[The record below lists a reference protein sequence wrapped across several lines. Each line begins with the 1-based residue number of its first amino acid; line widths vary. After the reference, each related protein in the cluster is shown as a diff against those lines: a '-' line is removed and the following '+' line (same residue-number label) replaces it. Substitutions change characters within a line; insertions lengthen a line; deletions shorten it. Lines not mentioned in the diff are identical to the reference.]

1 MLRRYSRLE
10 HAKTMPTH
18 TTFAKKDFKKDHFVS
33 THTLIAYTNINELDL
48 DSLFDEINVDEDL
61 VHVLYRKREKGEKK
75 KRKVKPNPK
84 NFLNCISLTFR
95 SSCKKVNLKLFKNG
109 VIQLTGCKGVD
120 DSKSALL
127 SFWKVVRETTLR
139 HRFDYL
145 ECYLVSVMRNIN
157 FNLGFS
163 IDREKLGNYV
173 VNNSNNYVISQ
184 VVGGFI
190 GMRFVILVDSI
201 EDMPVYRI
209 KIENEKD
216 IEEGETVKYEEF
228 LDGIKDSAH
237 FSNPNSGAKN
247 KASKKYITVTIFQT
261 GRVLFSGPHE
271 KYQDP
276 VIDWFFLLVEKIV
289 DDIKVSRNDF
299 FTLKD
304 YLKPKG

>member
-1 MLRRYSRLE
+1 MLSLARR
-10 HAKTMPTH
+10 KVV
-18 TTFAKKDFKKDHFVS
+18 DFKEDSFVS

-61 VHVLYRKREKGEKK
+61 THVLYRKREKGEKK

-84 NFLNCISLTFR
+84 NFLNCIFLTFR

-109 VIQLTGCKGVD
+109 IIQLTGCKSVD
-120 DSKSALL
+120 HSKSALL
-127 SFWKVVRETTLR
+127 SFWKVVRKTTLR
-139 HRFDYL
+139 HRFDHL

-163 IDREKLGNYV
+163 IDREKLGKYV
-173 VNNSNNYVISQ
+173 VNNSNSYVISQ

-190 GMRFVILVDSI
+190 GMRFVILVESI
-201 EDMPVYRI
+201 KDMPVYRI
-209 KIENEKD
+209 RIEKD

-228 LDGIKDSAH
+228 LDRRAH
-237 FSNPNSGAKN
+237 FSNPKN

-276 VIDWFFLLVEKIV
+276 VIDWFFSLVEKIA
-289 DDIKVSRNDF
+289 DDIKVSRDDF

-304 YLKPKG
+304 YLKPKS

>member
-1 MLRRYSRLE
+1 MLSLARRK
-10 HAKTMPTH
+10 AV
-18 TTFAKKDFKKDHFVS
+18 DFKEDHFVS
-33 THTLIAYTNINELDL
+33 THTFVAYTNINELDL

-61 VHVLYRKREKGEKK
+61 VHILYKKREKGEKK

-95 SSCKKVNLKLFKNG
+95 SGCKKVNLKLFKNG
-109 VIQLTGCKGVD
+109 VIQLTGCKGAD
-120 DSKSALL
+120 HSKSALL
-127 SFWKVVRETTLR
+127 SFWKVVRKTTLQ

-157 FNLGFS
+157 FNLGFP

-173 VNNSNNYVISQ
+173 VNNSNSYGISQ

-190 GMRFVILVDSI
+190 GTRFVIPVESI
-201 EDMPVYRI
+201 KDMPVYRI
-209 KIENEKD
+209 KIENEED
-216 IEEGETVKYEEF
+216 IEEGGTVKYEEF
-228 LDGIKDSAH
+228 A
-237 FSNPNSGAKN
+237 NPNSGA
-247 KASKKYITVTIFQT
+247 KKYITVTIFQT

-276 VIDWFFLLVEKIV
+276 VIDWFFSLVEKIA
-289 DDIKVSRNDF
+289 DDIKVSRDDF

-304 YLKPKG
+304 YLKPKS

>member
-1 MLRRYSRLE
+1 MSLARR
-10 HAKTMPTH
+10 KVV
-18 TTFAKKDFKKDHFVS
+18 DFKKDHFVS
-33 THTLIAYTNINELDL
+33 THTFIAYTNINELDL

-61 VHVLYRKREKGEKK
+61 VHVRYRKREKGEKK

-84 NFLNCISLTFR
+84 NFFNCIFLT
-95 SSCKKVNLKLFKNG
+95 CKKVNLKLFKNG

-120 DSKSALL
+120 HSKSALL
-127 SFWKVVRETTLR
+127 SFWKVVRKTTLR
-139 HRFDYL
+139 HRFDCL

-157 FNLGFS
+157 FNLGFP

-184 VVGGFI
+184 VVGGF
-190 GMRFVILVDSI
+190 MDRFIIPVESVK
-201 EDMPVYRI
+201 DMPVYRI
-209 KIENEKD
+209 KIENEED

-228 LDGIKDSAH
+228 LDT
-237 FSNPNSGAKN
+237 
-247 KASKKYITVTIFQT
+247 ASKKYITVTIFQT

-276 VIDWFFLLVEKIV
+276 VIDWFFSLVEKIA
-289 DDIKVSRNDF
+289 DDIKVSRDNS

-304 YLKPKG
+304 YLKPTIN

>member
-1 MLRRYSRLE
+1 MLSLARRK
-10 HAKTMPTH
+10 AV
-18 TTFAKKDFKKDHFVS
+18 DFKKDHFVS
-33 THTLIAYTNINELDL
+33 THTLIAYTNINELNL

-75 KRKVKPNPK
+75 RKVKPNPK
-84 NFLNCISLTFR
+84 NFLNCIFLTFR
-95 SSCKKVNLKLFKNG
+95 GSCKKVNLKLFKNG

-120 DSKSALL
+120 HSKSVLL
-127 SFWKVVRETTLR
+127 SFWKVVRKTALR
-139 HRFDYL
+139 HRFDCL

-173 VNNSNNYVISQ
+173 VNNSNSYVISQ
-184 VVGGFI
+184 VVGGF
-190 GMRFVILVDSI
+190 MDRFVILVESI
-201 EDMPVYRI
+201 KDMPVYRI
-209 KIENEKD
+209 KIENEED

-228 LDGIKDSAH
+228 SNLNSSA
-237 FSNPNSGAKN
+237 
-247 KASKKYITVTIFQT
+247 KKYITVTIFQT

-276 VIDWFFLLVEKIV
+276 VIDWFFSLVEKIA
-289 DDIKVSRNDF
+289 DDIKVSRDDC

-304 YLKPKG
+304 YLKPNVTIN

>member
-1 MLRRYSRLE
+1 MLSLARR
-10 HAKTMPTH
+10 KVV
-18 TTFAKKDFKKDHFVS
+18 DFKKDHFVS

-48 DSLFDEINVDEDL
+48 DSLYDEINVDEDL

-120 DSKSALL
+120 HSKSVLL
-127 SFWKVVRETTLR
+127 SFWKVVRKTTLR
-139 HRFDYL
+139 HRFDCL

-173 VNNSNNYVISQ
+173 VNNSNSYVISQ
-184 VVGGFI
+184 VVGGF
-190 GMRFVILVDSI
+190 MDRFVILVESI
-201 EDMPVYRI
+201 KDMPVYRL

-237 FSNPNSGAKN
+237 FSNLNSSA
-247 KASKKYITVTIFQT
+247 KKYITVTIFQT

-276 VIDWFFLLVEKIV
+276 VIDWFFSLVEKIA
-289 DDIKVSRNDF
+289 DDIKVSRDDF

-304 YLKPKG
+304 YLKPKS

>member
-1 MLRRYSRLE
+1 
-10 HAKTMPTH
+10 MP
-18 TTFAKKDFKKDHFVS
+18 TFAKKKAVDFKEDHFVS
-33 THTLIAYTNINELDL
+33 THTFIAYTNINELDL

-61 VHVLYRKREKGEKK
+61 THVLYRKQEKGEKK
-75 KRKVKPNPK
+75 KRKEKPDPK

-120 DSKSALL
+120 HSKSALL
-127 SFWKVVRETTLR
+127 SFWKVVRKTTLR

-157 FNLGFS
+157 FNLGFP

-173 VNNSNNYVISQ
+173 VNNSNSYVISQ

-190 GMRFVILVDSI
+190 GMRFVILVESI
-201 EDMPVYRI
+201 KDMPIYRI

-228 LDGIKDSAH
+228 LDRAH
-237 FSNPNSGAKN
+237 FSNSKN

-261 GRVLFSGPHE
+261 GRVLFFGPHE

-276 VIDWFFLLVEKIV
+276 
-289 DDIKVSRNDF
+289 
-299 FTLKD
+299 
-304 YLKPKG
+304 

>member
-1 MLRRYSRLE
+1 MS
-10 HAKTMPTH
+10 
-18 TTFAKKDFKKDHFVS
+18 KKKAVDFKEDSFVS
-33 THTLIAYTNINELDL
+33 THTFIAYTNINELDL

-61 VHVLYRKREKGEKK
+61 TRVLYRKREKGEKK
-75 KRKVKPNPK
+75 KRKVKPDPK
-84 NFLNCISLTFR
+84 NFLDCIFLTLR

-109 VIQLTGCKGVD
+109 VIQLTRCKSVD
-120 DSKSALL
+120 HSKSVLL
-127 SFWKVVRETTLR
+127 SFWKVVRKTTLR

-157 FNLGFS
+157 FNLGFP

-173 VNNSNNYVISQ
+173 VNNSNSYVISQ

-190 GMRFVILVDSI
+190 DTTFVILVESI
-201 EDMPVYRI
+201 KDMPVYRI

-228 LDGIKDSAH
+228 LD
-237 FSNPNSGAKN
+237 NPNSGA
-247 KASKKYITVTIFQT
+247 KKYITVTIFQT

-276 VIDWFFLLVEKIV
+276 VIDWFFSLVEKIA
-289 DDIKVSRNDF
+289 DDIKVSRDDC

>member
-1 MLRRYSRLE
+1 MLRRYSRLG

-18 TTFAKKDFKKDHFVS
+18 TTLTKKDFKEDHFVS

-61 VHVLYRKREKGEKK
+61 THVLYRKREKGEKK

-120 DSKSALL
+120 HSKSILL
-127 SFWKVVRETTLR
+127 SFWKVVRKTTLR

-201 EDMPVYRI
+201 EDMPV
-209 KIENEKD
+209 E
-216 IEEGETVKYEEF
+216 
-228 LDGIKDSAH
+228 
-237 FSNPNSGAKN
+237 
-247 KASKKYITVTIFQT
+247 
-261 GRVLFSGPHE
+261 
-271 KYQDP
+271 
-276 VIDWFFLLVEKIV
+276 
-289 DDIKVSRNDF
+289 
-299 FTLKD
+299 
-304 YLKPKG
+304 

>member
-1 MLRRYSRLE
+1 
-10 HAKTMPTH
+10 MPSLSD
-18 TTFAKKDFKKDHFVS
+18 TTLAKKDFKEDHFVS
-33 THTLIAYTNINELDL
+33 THTFIAYTNINELDL

-61 VHVLYRKREKGEKK
+61 THVLYRKREKGEKK

-120 DSKSALL
+120 HSKSALL
-127 SFWKVVRETTLR
+127 SFWRVVRKTTLR

-145 ECYLVSVMRNIN
+145 ECYIVSVMRNIN

-173 VNNSNNYVISQ
+173 VNNSNSYVISQ

-216 IEEGETVKYEEF
+216 IQEVETVKYEEF
-228 LDGIKDSAH
+228 LDGIKHSAQ
-237 FSNPNSGAKN
+237 FSNPNSSA
-247 KASKKYITVTIFQT
+247 KKYITVTIFQT

-276 VIDWFFLLVEKIV
+276 VIDWFFLLVEKV
-289 DDIKVSRNDF
+289 ADDIKVSRDNF

-304 YLKPKG
+304 FLKPKG

>member
-1 MLRRYSRLE
+1 
-10 HAKTMPTH
+10 MP
-18 TTFAKKDFKKDHFVS
+18 TFAKKKAVDFKEDSFIS
-33 THTLIAYTNINELDL
+33 THTFIAYSNINELDL
-48 DSLFDEINVDEDL
+48 DLLFDEINVHEDFTN
-61 VHVLYRKREKGEKK
+61 VLYRKREKGEKK

-84 NFLNCISLTFR
+84 NFLNCIFLTFR
-95 SSCKKVNLKLFKNG
+95 SSCKKVNLQLFKNG

-120 DSKSALL
+120 HSKSALL
-127 SFWKVVRETTLR
+127 SFWKVVRKTTLR

-157 FNLGFS
+157 FNLGFP

-173 VNNSNNYVISQ
+173 FNNSNSYVISQ

-190 GMRFVILVDSI
+190 GMRFVILVESI
-201 EDMPVYRI
+201 KDMPVYRI

-216 IEEGETVKYEEF
+216 IEEGETVKYE
-228 LDGIKDSAH
+228 D
-237 FSNPNSGAKN
+237 FSNPKN
-247 KASKKYITVTIFQT
+247 KAFKKHITVTIFQT

-276 VIDWFFLLVEKIV
+276 VIDWFFSLVEKIA
-289 DDIKVSRNDF
+289 DDIKVSRDDR

-304 YLKPKG
+304 YLKPKVKG

>member
-1 MLRRYSRLE
+1 M
-10 HAKTMPTH
+10 T
-18 TTFAKKDFKKDHFVS
+18 KKKAVDFKEDHFVS
-33 THTLIAYTNINELDL
+33 THTFIVYTNINELDL
-48 DSLFDEINVDEDL
+48 DSLFGEIDVDEDL

-84 NFLNCISLTFR
+84 NFLNCIFLTFR

-120 DSKSALL
+120 HSKTVLL
-127 SFWKVVRETTLR
+127 SFWKVVRKTTLR
-139 HRFDYL
+139 HKFDCL

-163 IDREKLGNYV
+163 IDREKLGNYI
-173 VNNSNNYVISQ
+173 VNNSNNYVISR
-184 VVGGFI
+184 VVGGF
-190 GMRFVILVDSI
+190 MDRFVIPVESI
-201 EDMPVYRI
+201 KDMPVYRL
-209 KIENEKD
+209 KIENEED

-228 LDGIKDSAH
+228 
-237 FSNPNSGAKN
+237 SNSKN
-247 KASKKYITVTIFQT
+247 KASKKYITITIFQT

-276 VIDWFFLLVEKIV
+276 VIDWFFSLVEKIA
-289 DDIKVSRNDF
+289 DDIKVSRDDC

-304 YLKPKG
+304 YLKPKS

>member
-1 MLRRYSRLE
+1 M
-10 HAKTMPTH
+10 
-18 TTFAKKDFKKDHFVS
+18 
-33 THTLIAYTNINELDL
+33 
-48 DSLFDEINVDEDL
+48 FDEINVDEDL
-61 VHVLYRKREKGEKK
+61 THVLYRKREKGEKK

-84 NFLNCISLTFR
+84 NFLDCIFLTFQ

-120 DSKSALL
+120 HSKSVLL
-127 SFWKVVRETTLR
+127 SFWKVVRKTTLR

-157 FNLGFS
+157 FNLGFP

-173 VNNSNNYVISQ
+173 VNNSNTYVISQ

-190 GMRFVILVDSI
+190 DTKFVIFVESI
-201 EDMPVYRI
+201 KDMPVYRI

-228 LDGIKDSAH
+228 FDTAH
-237 FSNPNSGAKN
+237 FSNSGAKN

-261 GRVLFSGPHE
+261 GQILFSGPQE

-276 VIDWFFLLVEKIV
+276 VIDWFFSLAEKIA
-289 DDIKVSRNDF
+289 DDIKVSRDDF

-304 YLKPKG
+304 YLKPKVKG

>member
-1 MLRRYSRLE
+1 M
-10 HAKTMPTH
+10 
-18 TTFAKKDFKKDHFVS
+18 
-33 THTLIAYTNINELDL
+33 
-48 DSLFDEINVDEDL
+48 
-61 VHVLYRKREKGEKK
+61 
-75 KRKVKPNPK
+75 
-84 NFLNCISLTFR
+84 
-95 SSCKKVNLKLFKNG
+95 
-109 VIQLTGCKGVD
+109 
-120 DSKSALL
+120 
-127 SFWKVVRETTLR
+127 TLR

-228 LDGIKDSAH
+228 LDRIKDSAH
-237 FSNPNSGAKN
+237 FSNPNSSVKN

-276 VIDWFFLLVEKIV
+276 VIDWFFLLVEKIA
-289 DDIKVSRNDF
+289 DDIKISRDNF

-304 YLKPKG
+304 YLKPQG

>member
-1 MLRRYSRLE
+1 MLSLARR
-10 HAKTMPTH
+10 KVV
-18 TTFAKKDFKKDHFVS
+18 DFKEDCFVS

-48 DSLFDEINVDEDL
+48 DLLFDEINVDEDL
-61 VHVLYRKREKGEKK
+61 THVLYRKREKGEKK

-84 NFLNCISLTFR
+84 NFLNCIFLTFR

-109 VIQLTGCKGVD
+109 IIQLTGCKSVD
-120 DSKSALL
+120 HSKSVLL
-127 SFWKVVRETTLR
+127 SFWKVVRKTTLR
-139 HRFDYL
+139 HRFDHL

-173 VNNSNNYVISQ
+173 VNNSNSYVISR

-190 GMRFVILVDSI
+190 GMRFVILVESI
-201 EDMPVYRI
+201 KDMPVYRI
-209 KIENEKD
+209 KIEKD

-228 LDGIKDSAH
+228 
-237 FSNPNSGAKN
+237 SNPNSDA
-247 KASKKYITVTIFQT
+247 KKYITVTIFQT

-276 VIDWFFLLVEKIV
+276 VIDWFFSLVEKIA
-289 DDIKVSRNDF
+289 DDIKVSRDDF

-304 YLKPKG
+304 YLKPKS

>member
-1 MLRRYSRLE
+1 MLSLARRK
-10 HAKTMPTH
+10 AV
-18 TTFAKKDFKKDHFVS
+18 DFKEDHFVS
-33 THTLIAYTNINELDL
+33 THTFVAYTNINELDL

-61 VHVLYRKREKGEKK
+61 VHVLYKKREKGEKK

-84 NFLNCISLTFR
+84 NFLNCIFLTFR

-120 DSKSALL
+120 QSKTVLL
-127 SFWKVVRETTLR
+127 SFWKVVRKTTLR
-139 HRFDYL
+139 QKFDCL

-163 IDREKLGNYV
+163 IDRDKLGNYI

-184 VVGGFI
+184 VIGGF
-190 GMRFVILVDSI
+190 MDRFVIPVESI
-201 EDMPVYRI
+201 KDMPVYRL
-209 KIENEKD
+209 KIENEED

-228 LDGIKDSAH
+228 A
-237 FSNPNSGAKN
+237 NPNSGA
-247 KASKKYITVTIFQT
+247 KKYITVTIFQM
-261 GRVLFSGPHE
+261 GRVLFSGPHK

-276 VIDWFFLLVEKIV
+276 VIDWFFSLVEKIA
-289 DDIKVSRNDF
+289 DDIKVSRDDF

-304 YLKPKG
+304 YLKPNVTIN